1 MSKLNKHFIPPIG
14 VDEAVTSLCSRTAYR
29 CRRSVL
35 DFCLD
40 MGMTFQKVVNGDPQA
55 IARLAELYGV
65 DVLALQR
72 NVAVRIDRKNFT
84 WNGQEIQIGGLDRLR
99 VRVCAFCLRDDMA
112 DEHTERAVRPYLRS
126 TWVLSGVRTCEKH
139 SAELVTIS
147 GNQRFALSQDFTSV
161 VASSLEGLD
170 KLVRS
175 SREQCYSNA
184 ERYLVSRLAGQH
196 TVDHWL
202 NDARADAAVRIC
214 EMVGAAAT
222 HGARGGV
229 RTLTSREIHSCAE
242 HGFHLLKDE
251 AGLTG
256 LCDELR
262 MDCARKNLYPTGLN
276 VFGFLWRKYYTK
288 SPDDGFQPLYERL
301 RQYALENLPLGPGDE
316 MFGTVTGVRK
326 WHSIRTAAEEFDL
339 SLNQARKLAISSKLL
354 GAAETRKSQNTGLL
368 NAHSFAEYVER
379 IRGALSK
386 KEAMEY
392 LNLPRPH
399 DQGMMKLGLL
409 VPIVR
414 RGDAFGHHLFEKD
427 VLDEFLRKLL
437 LDSSPTHEVIKG
449 MSDIPSAAYQ
459 SFATVTEIVGL
470 LFHRKL
476 KHVRCL
482 ESSHGFL
489 SVLVSSDEIISL
501 LHEPE
506 KRGYT
511 ALELNNVLKANS
523 VSVRALIKHGF
534 LRSSMQRNAKTGYVR
549 PLVTMDDVEKFQR
562 RYIGSFELGTVLG
575 LQPIAVVKK
584 CLEHQI
590 RPAFDPKVV
599 KSRYYLRSEIP
610 WI

>member
-14 VDEAVTSLCSRTAYR
+14 VDEALTSLCSRTAYR

-65 DVLALQR
+65 DFSALQR

-84 WNGQEIQIGGLDRLR
+84 WNGQVIQLGGLNRLK
-99 VRVCAFCLRDDMA
+99 VRVCASCLRDDMT
-112 DEHTERAVRPYLRS
+112 DERTERAIRPYLRS
-126 TWVLSGVRTCEKH
+126 AWGLSGVRTCEKH
-139 SAELVTIS
+139 SAELVAIS

-161 VASSLEGLD
+161 VAPCLGGLD
-170 KLVRS
+170 KLVRF
-175 SREQCYSNA
+175 SREQCYSDA
-184 ERYLVSRLAGQH
+184 ERYLVSRLAGQR

-202 NDARADAAVRIC
+202 NDVRADAAMRIC
-214 EMVGAAAT
+214 EMVGAAAIN
-222 HGARGGV
+222 GSRGGV
-229 RTLTSREIHSCAE
+229 RSLTSREVHSCAQ
-242 HGFHLLKDE
+242 HGFQLLKDE
-251 AGLTG
+251 TGLTR
-256 LCDELR
+256 LCDELK
-262 MDCARKNLYPTGLN
+262 MECVKRKLYPTGFN

-288 SPDDGFQPLYERL
+288 SPDDGFEPLYERL
-301 RQYALENLPLGPGDE
+301 RHYALENLPLGPGDE
-316 MFGTVTGVRK
+316 MFGTVTGARK

-339 SLNQARKLAISSKLL
+339 SQNQARKLAISSKLL
-354 GAAETRKSQNTGLL
+354 GAAEARKSQNTVLL
-368 NAHSFAEYVER
+368 DAHKFAEYIER
-379 IRGALSK
+379 IRGSLSK

-409 VPIVR
+409 APILR
-414 RGDAFGHHLFEKD
+414 RGDAFGHHLFEKE
-427 VLDEFLRKLL
+427 VLDEFVRKLL
-437 LDSSPTHEVIKG
+437 LDASPTRELIKG

-459 SFATVTEIVGL
+459 SFATVAEIVEL
-470 LFHRKL
+470 LFQRKL
-476 KHVRCL
+476 KHVHYL

-489 SVLVSSDEIISL
+489 SVLVSPDEIVRL

-549 PLVTMDDVEKFQR
+549 PLVTVNDVEEFQR
-562 RYIGSFELGTVLG
+562 KYIGSFELGTLLG
-575 LQPIAVVKK
+575 LHAKAVVRK
-584 CLEHQI
+584 CANHGI
-590 RPAFDPKVV
+590 CPAFDPEVV